1 MEGVP
6 VKRLRVAVVS
16 DALYPWHKGG
26 KEVRYLRLLGRL
38 PDYDMDVVVYSMK
51 WWDHPP
57 DVVTFP
63 RGTLTYKSICP
74 RVAMYKGTRRTFSQ
88 ALLFAVSTVRLLTQ
102 NFDVIEADHFPYLQL
117 FPLRVVAWIRRKP
130 LVVTWNEV
138 WGSEGWRTYLG
149 RAGWAPALLEKACV
163 HLPDAIIAISTGTA
177 EKLVELGA
185 KANRLHVVPMTV
197 DFEELA
203 EIEPDSSAPELL
215 FIGRLLAHKNAN
227 VAIDATSILVSRGFD
242 VRLGV
247 VGVGVEEARLKS
259 QVAALGLD
267 ARVTFFAAVETQHEL
282 WALLRGSRVLLAP
295 SVREGFGLVVAE
307 SLAVGTPVVA
317 ALHPENE
324 SSKLIS
330 PATGSVVAPFDA
342 VALADA
348 AEVWLRH
355 DSARSTRMNE
365 FKVEHSEL
373 THDAMAKSYA
383 RILRNA
389 TNSVDTEG

>member
-1 MEGVP
+1 
-6 VKRLRVAVVS
+6 VKRLRVAVAS

-26 KEVRYLRLLGRL
+26 KEVRYLRLLSRL

-51 WWDHPP
+51 WWDRPP
-57 DVVTFP
+57 DVVRFP
-63 RGTLTYKSICP
+63 RGSLTYKSICP

-88 ALLFAVSTVRLLTQ
+88 ALLFALSTMRLLTQ
-102 NFDVIEADHFPYLQL
+102 RFDVIEADHFPYLQL
-117 FPLRVVAWIRRKP
+117 FPLRVVAWIRRAP

-138 WGSEGWRTYLG
+138 WGREGWRTYLG
-149 RAGWAPALLEKACV
+149 RAGWAPALLERACV
-163 HLPDAIIAISTGTA
+163 HLPDAIIAISDGTA
-177 EKLVELGA
+177 EKLVGLGA
-185 KANRLHVVPMTV
+185 RADRLHVVPMTV
-197 DFEELA
+197 DFEELE
-203 EIEPDSSAPELL
+203 EIEPDTAAPEML
-215 FIGRLLAHKNAN
+215 FIGRLLAHKNAD
-227 VAIDATSILVSRGFD
+227 VAIDATSLLVSRGFD

-259 QVAALGLD
+259 QVTALGLD
-267 ARVTFFAAVETQHEL
+267 TRVTFFSAVESQHEL

-307 SLAVGTPVVA
+307 ALALGTPVVA

-324 SSKLIS
+324 SSKLIG

-348 AEVWLRH
+348 AEFWLRD
-355 DSARSTRMNE
+355 DSERSNRTAA
-365 FKVEHSEL
+365 FKSEHSEL
-373 THDAMAKSYA
+373 THDAMARSYA
-383 RILRNA
+383 GILRSA